1 MMGESKQ
8 IIENLE
14 LDTTNQKQEVRLKI
28 KDAYINKLRE
38 QIVYRDDLL
47 DEARR
52 ALKSAGGQS
61 DGINDNRIIDVD
73 NLLYD
78 PFDQRDRSNPRE
90 TE

>member
-38 QIVYRDDLL
+38 
-47 DEARR
+47 
-52 ALKSAGGQS
+52 
-61 DGINDNRIIDVD
+61 
-73 NLLYD
+73 
-78 PFDQRDRSNPRE
+78 
-90 TE
+90 